1 MSQKPIDQMRADA
14 KDLFIEAINAVDAF
28 RVTKCSLAINGESL
42 IACDILGRTVTFD
55 LTRFKRILVLG
66 FGKAAG
72 LMAHATE
79 DILQDRISEGIVIT
93 ARGHNIPPLRK
104 TRMAEAGHPVPDAHS
119 LKGTQCIAELAK
131 SAGNHDLVIC
141 LISGGGSAF
150 FTLPCEDIALV
161 DLQQLTEQLLRCGAN
176 IREINTVRK
185 HLSQIKGGRFAG
197 LAYPATIV
205 SLIISDVI
213 GDRLDVIASGPT
225 VPDGTTFQDAH
236 TVLAKYRLVDKVPVS
251 VRKHIEWGIEGKIE
265 ETPRQDDMVFQKVK
279 NLIIAHNLT
288 ALRAI
293 VQKAKQMGYY
303 SFILS
308 SMIEGDT
315 RHAAQG
321 FATMIKAL
329 ADSSSFN
336 RKPFCIVAGGEMTIK
351 VSGKGKGGRNTDFC
365 LALAPLIHGMK
376 NVVVLSAGTDG
387 IDGTTD
393 AAGAI
398 IDGATSH
405 KALNLK
411 LDIDAAL
418 TENDSYTL
426 LKKLDELLITG
437 STQTNVMDIQII
449 MIG

>member
-1 MSQKPIDQMRADA
+1 
-14 KDLFIEAINAVDAF
+14 
-28 RVTKCSLAINGESL
+28 
-42 IACDILGRTVTFD
+42 
-55 LTRFKRILVLG
+55 
-66 FGKAAG
+66 
-72 LMAHATE
+72 
-79 DILQDRISEGIVIT
+79 
-93 ARGHNIPPLRK
+93 
-104 TRMAEAGHPVPDAHS
+104 
-119 LKGTQCIAELAK
+119 
-131 SAGNHDLVIC
+131 
-141 LISGGGSAF
+141 
-150 FTLPCEDIALV
+150 
-161 DLQQLTEQLLRCGAN
+161 
-176 IREINTVRK
+176 
-185 HLSQIKGGRFAG
+185 
-197 LAYPATIV
+197 
-205 SLIISDVI
+205 
-213 GDRLDVIASGPT
+213 
-225 VPDGTTFQDAH
+225 
-236 TVLAKYRLVDKVPVS
+236 
-251 VRKHIEWGIEGKIE
+251 
-265 ETPRQDDMVFQKVK
+265 MVFQKVK

-293 VQKAKQMGYY
+293 VKKAEQMGYY